1 MSIMQEY
8 LYKIFPQVDTT
19 ALNDARQKIQD
30 SLTGGIK
37 GAMKAFNLSESIK
50 SQIAALD
57 KQISSGK
64 LSAKDLREAEDSK
77 VELLEQLTEL
87 QDTQN
92 LKLGEFASGA
102 AVAGEAISTG
112 IKEVYTIIKE
122 GVGYAKKIADYGSK
136 ISNKFISGSSIF
148 LDTNI
153 RSTMAKLGVSS
164 DSAQALNFALEQLD
178 TNLGEAAYWT
188 DAQRAAIQGLT
199 DQYMKG
205 LGSIDKV
212 QLAKYKETAQL
223 YQLAQARLN
232 TIMQTAIIKVFAESK
247 GFRRMTNSLIKF
259 LDTLGDFAQS
269 PIIQWLFDGM
279 TNLLSGIVNIGNA
292 LLSLANKLS
301 FGIAGKSVPSGN
313 TYNFWQENN
322 NNISGATNPGD
333 VANSLTYE
341 QTKQLSY
348 YGGSQ

>member
-19 ALNDARQKIQD
+19 SLNDARQKIQD

-37 GAMKAFNLSESIK
+37 GAMKAFKLSESIK
-50 SQIAALD
+50 SQIAELD

-87 QDTQN
+87 QGTQN
-92 LKLGEFASGA
+92 LKLGEFASKSVSA
-102 AVAGEAISTG
+102 ATG
-112 IKEVYTIIKE
+112 TVSVVTSVYNTLKE
-122 GVGYAKKIADYGSK
+122 GVEYAKKIADYGSK
-136 ISNKFISGSSIF
+136 ISNKFVSRSSIF
-148 LDTNI
+148 LDTDT
-153 RSTMAKLGVSS
+153 RGTMAKLGVNAE
-164 DSAQALNFALEQLD
+164 SAQSLNFALEQLD

-188 DAQRAAIQGLT
+188 DAQRAAVQGLT
-199 DQYMKG
+199 NQYMQG
-205 LGSIDKV
+205 LGSIDK
-212 QLAKYKETAQL
+212 QKLAQYKETSQL

-232 TIMQTAIIKVFAESK
+232 TTMQTAIIKLFAESR
-247 GFRRMTNSLIKF
+247 GFRQMTNSLINL

-269 PIIQWLFDGM
+269 PIIQWLFEGV
-279 TNLLSGIVNIGNA
+279 TNLLNGFVNIGNY

-301 FGIAGKSVPSGN
+301 LGIVGKSAPSGN

-348 YGGSQ
+348 YGGSR